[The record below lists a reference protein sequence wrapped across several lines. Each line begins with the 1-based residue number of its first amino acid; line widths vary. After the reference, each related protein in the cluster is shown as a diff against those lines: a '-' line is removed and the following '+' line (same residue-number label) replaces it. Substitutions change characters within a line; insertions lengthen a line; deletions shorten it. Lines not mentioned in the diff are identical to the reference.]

1 MELTLTLG
9 KAEIMQ
15 TVPCWLCGKPLDLRV
30 TKGGKFYLVCDPDG
44 IQCFIRREQ
53 GMERLKKL
61 IKHLARKDYQLEQH
75 TESFFAIQ
83 AILREIEDLKQ
94 EIEKLED
101 KAGFLFPDEELLRAR
116 DALQK
121 RVNLLL
127 SQLEQVAARKQAE
140 AEEL

>member
-1 MELTLTLG
+1 
-9 KAEIMQ
+9 MQ

-44 IQCFIRREQ
+44 IQCFIRRTQ
-53 GMERLKKL
+53 GMERVKKL
-61 IKHLARKDYQLEQH
+61 IKQLARKDYQLEQH

-127 SQLEQVAARKQAE
+127 SQLEQVPASKQAE
-140 AEEL
+140 TEEL